1 MYLFFS
7 FFSLLKGNHKVF
19 CWVWVCWK
27 TGRGLALTDFKIWK
41 NLESKDAFLL
51 SYIQTLYKASSCKL
65 TIGFP
70 LCISVNSYILK
81 CLKFT
86 GPREHYSKNPCRF
99 YLKYM
104 SFYYQKIHIL
114 RIRKEKKE
122 STEEKDAY
130 TWSPIWSTNCH
141 KWKPV
146 WNIKTRQWC
155 WWHIPKTE
163 SHWGSGKAILGMY
176 TFTGFFLLFK
186 EK

>member
-163 SHWGSGKAILGMY
+163 SHWGSSKAILGMY

-186 EK
+186 E